1 MPITLDLR
9 KTMRYVNE
17 KRAYCFPKSIRQSDI
32 SGRQHTAVRECA
44 MSRGGGM
51 HRIDAVCRDIGGM
64 GRHNQGG
71 EMRAITTALL
81 SACLIGL
88 TLPSA
93 GFAQTPS
100 KNGVKQ
106 ESKTSKSGEKQQSKS
121 AKNGKNAR
129 KSSKDEKKTAPQVP
143 PEEIIKFSDEQIM
156 LNNQAVDAGNAGD
169 YKKAEQLLMA
179 MLQGGEMNII
189 WGNLG
194 SLYAKQGK
202 CIEAKDA
209 FERVW
214 TSPKITEIPAESI
227 EQGAL
232 QAMEKLAEQCSARVV
247 LRCSPSDMTVTFDEG
262 NPFECTSEA
271 LEVTPGKH
279 FVLGKTSYGFN
290 GIEIEG
296 VAGETRNY
304 TLEVIDYERIA
315 SDAGVSPEQLRDR
328 SKRFKIIGYSF
339 LGTGTAA
346 LVAGGVL
353 LWDGQSKYQKKLDEY
368 NKTPGK
374 PELNEAAN
382 AEREKS
388 QKKFNAAYG
397 LFAAGG
403 ALVISGVTLV
413 VYDALKIRPQI
424 EEFEKS
430 STGFTWNVA
439 PAIAPE
445 YAGFAF
451 SGRF

>member
-1 MPITLDLR
+1 
-9 KTMRYVNE
+9 
-17 KRAYCFPKSIRQSDI
+17 
-32 SGRQHTAVRECA
+32 
-44 MSRGGGM
+44 
-51 HRIDAVCRDIGGM
+51 
-64 GRHNQGG
+64 
-71 EMRAITTALL
+71 MRAITTALL
-81 SACLIGL
+81 SACLISL
-88 TLPSA
+88 ALPSA
-93 GFAQTPS
+93 GFAQTPA
-100 KNGVKQ
+100 
-106 ESKTSKSGEKQQSKS
+106 KSGEKQQSKS
-121 AKNGKNAR
+121 AKSKEKQQSKPAKGVKNT
-129 KSSKDEKKTAPQVP
+129 KKPSKDEKKTTPQAVP
-143 PEEIIKFSDEQIM
+143 PEEVIKFSDEQIM

-214 TSPKITEIPAESI
+214 KSPKITEIPAESI

-232 QAMEKLAEQCSARVV
+232 QAMEKLQAQCSARVV

-262 NPFECTSEA
+262 NAFECTSEE
-271 LEVTPGKH
+271 LSITPGKH

-339 LGTGTAA
+339 LGTGVAA

-353 LWDGQSKYQKKLDEY
+353 IWDGHSKYQKKLDEY

-403 ALVISGVTLV
+403 AFIVTGVTLV

-430 STGFTWNVA
+430 SVGFTWNIA
-439 PAIAPE
+439 PSIAPE